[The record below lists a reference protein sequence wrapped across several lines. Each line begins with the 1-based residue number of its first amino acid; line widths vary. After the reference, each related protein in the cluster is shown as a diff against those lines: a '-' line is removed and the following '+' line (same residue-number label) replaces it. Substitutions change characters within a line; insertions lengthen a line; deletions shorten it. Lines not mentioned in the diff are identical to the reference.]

1 MKILGID
8 LGLKRTGLAVSDQSG
23 EIVRRLSNLEAK
35 NQLQALTII
44 SQLCI
49 DLDIQIIVIG
59 LPKKSTS
66 NEALVK
72 RINSL
77 HAILPAF
84 LESKNI
90 FVKVYLF
97 DESYT
102 SKIAAKNLV
111 YNNTP
116 KNKRK
121 KMLDSE
127 SACVLI
133 EEFFYWYKNEK

>member
-44 SQLCI
+44 SQLCV

-72 RINSL
+72 RIDSL
-77 HAILPAF
+77 YAILPAF

>member
-72 RINSL
+72 RIGT
-77 HAILPAF
+77 
-84 LESKNI
+84 LE
-90 FVKVYLF
+90 F
-97 DESYT
+97 
-102 SKIAAKNLV
+102 
-111 YNNTP
+111 
-116 KNKRK
+116 
-121 KMLDSE
+121 
-127 SACVLI
+127 
-133 EEFFYWYKNEK
+133 